1 MNLRRCAGVRVAAA
15 GLLSLLAGLLLGPL
29 GVVRVQAQPLDLLA
43 VHARALQTAPAL
55 RAAEAAR
62 AGREAELEAATARLG
77 PQLDALWE
85 AGEGQDRLAGRSHLA
100 VLQLSQPLLDLPGR
114 HGRAAARQRVAASE
128 AELAANQ
135 QQQRQTS
142 ARLFVQLHA
151 QAQLQQ
157 VQRALEQAYGEESR
171 RMGVRH
177 EQGLAAAVDWRQSQ
191 SFQLLAGAGARG
203 GAQQLR
209 ALRLTL
215 ASHAGDA
222 TLTDAA
228 LKGLRADAL
237 PPMPPPALP
246 AAENLSPRRA
256 AQRAEAAARLDE
268 LERARAVA
276 WPTLSLQA
284 RAQQDWHAPTRPRA
298 GSEVLLQLRLPLWD
312 SGSRSAGR
320 DAAHQRL
327 LAAEAELL
335 LLERELERE
344 QATQAERLLAAREQH
359 ATASAGLAAAA
370 QTVAA
375 MRIGQE
381 QGTRSTSDVLLALQT
396 EGQLRQLA
404 VQAQAEAWLA
414 WIDGLV
420 AQGRF
425 DDGALHTL
433 NTHLE

>member
-1 MNLRRCAGVRVAAA
+1 MILQACCAGVRVAAA
-15 GLLSLLAGLLLGPL
+15 GLMALLAGLLLGTCS
-29 GVVRVQAQPLDLLA
+29 VSVQAQPLDLLTL
-43 VHARALQTAPAL
+43 HTRALQTAPAL
-55 RAAEAAR
+55 RAAEALR
-62 AGREAELEAATARLG
+62 GEREAGLEAASSRLG
-77 PQLDALWE
+77 PQLEALWQ

-100 VLQLSQPLLDLPGR
+100 ALQLSQPLLDLPRR
-114 HGRAAARQRVAASE
+114 HSRDAARQRLAASE
-128 AELAANQ
+128 AELAAGQ

-142 ARLFVQLHA
+142 ARLVVQLHA
-151 QAQLQQ
+151 QTQLQQ
-157 VQRALEQAYGEESR
+157 VQRELEQAYADEAR

-177 EQGLAAAVDWRQSQ
+177 REGLAAAVDWRQSE

-209 ALRLTL
+209 ALRLAL
-215 ASHAGDA
+215 AAHVGDA
-222 TLTDAA
+222 SLVNAA
-228 LKGLRADAL
+228 IAGLRAQAL
-237 PPMPPPALP
+237 PPALQT
-246 AAENLSPRRA
+246 AATQSARRD
-256 AQRAEAAARLDE
+256 AQRAERDARQDELDAARQ
-268 LERARAVA
+268 VA

-284 RAQQDWHAPTRPRA
+284 QAQQNLQSQASQGRTGTEW
-298 GSEVLLQLRLPLWD
+298 SLQLRLPLWD
-312 SGSRSAGR
+312 SGSRAAGR
-320 DAAHQRL
+320 DAARQRL

-359 ATASAGLAAAA
+359 ATATGGLAAAG

-381 QGTRSTSDVLLALQT
+381 QGTRSTTDVLLALQT
-396 EGQLRQLA
+396 QGQLRQLA
-404 VQAQAEAWLA
+404 VAAQAEAWLA

-425 DDGALHTL
+425 DDAALQAL